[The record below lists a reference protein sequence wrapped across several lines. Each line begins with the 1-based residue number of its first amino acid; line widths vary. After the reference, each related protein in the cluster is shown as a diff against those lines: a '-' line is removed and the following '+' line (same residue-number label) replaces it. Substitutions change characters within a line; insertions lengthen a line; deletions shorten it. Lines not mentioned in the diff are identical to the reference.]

1 MALRIASS
9 RVLAMAC
16 LVWVLPMSVLADD
29 AQELVRKAD
38 KRHKLS
44 VERRK
49 GKMVLQSEQGEQRTL
64 VFDELRSRDDA
75 AGDKLKLI
83 FVGPADIR
91 GTALLNVKAKGGG
104 SDEQWLY
111 LPSFRK
117 TRRVGGAELGE
128 RFVGSDLFFEDL
140 KQRPVDDFTYKLL
153 RSENL
158 KGADCHVIEG
168 VPASE
173 AVAKESPY
181 GKTQL
186 WLKKDNLTIQR
197 LRVFDRE
204 LKPMKEFEFAN
215 FKNVKGEAW
224 SADLLTV
231 VDVRRKHRTV
241 ITIDDR
247 TTPASAPPD
256 AFSQHKLASE

>member
-1 MALRIASS
+1 MVLRLVSS
-9 RVLAMAC
+9 RVL
-16 LVWVLPMSVLADD
+16 VLALLASALPESALAQD

-38 KRHKLS
+38 KRHKLQ

-49 GKMVLQSEQGEQRTL
+49 GKMLLQSEQGDQRTL
-64 VFDELRSRDDA
+64 VFDELRLRDEA
-75 AGDKLKLI
+75 AGDKLKLK

-91 GTALLNVKAKGGG
+91 GTALLNVKAKGSG

-128 RFVGSDLFFEDL
+128 RFVSSDLFFEDL
-140 KQRPVDDFTYKLL
+140 KQRDVDDFKYKLL
-153 RSENL
+153 RSESL
-158 KGADCHVIEG
+158 KGVDCHVIEG
-168 VPASE
+168 VPASD

-186 WLKKDNLTIQR
+186 WLRKDNLTVQR
-197 LRVFDRE
+197 LRVFDHE

-241 ITIDDR
+241 ISIDER
-247 TTPASAPPD
+247 TTPPSAPPD
-256 AFSQHKLASE
+256 AFSQHNLGSE